1 MTSIENHKKHLL
13 PFFESYFKTDNF
25 QKLQIYLINNSNL
38 PSPRGNLELAKAF
51 ADLVKDNSSNQ
62 SEKLWQ
68 LCSEFIKITAEQ
80 APTNN
85 PMEFVAFCGAE
96 GIGAIGSVSPQ
107 YFKQTLL
114 IMKVQANDSRWRMR
128 EGVCFGLQRL
138 MAGHGMA
145 VIEQFEEW
153 LDNATLL
160 ELRVI
165 AGSVADPPLLKD
177 NKLANAA
184 LALHKEIFKKVLIIA
199 DRKSENF
206 RILRKALGFTLSVVV
221 RATPEPGFEF
231 MRQLVNSKDADVRW
245 ILKENLKKNRLTK
258 NFPEQVESLKK
269 LLLEK

>member
-1 MTSIENHKKHLL
+1 MSSIEHYKKHLL
-13 PFFESYFKTDNF
+13 PFFESYFKTSNF
-25 QKLQIYLINNSNL
+25 QNLEAYLITNSNL
-38 PSPRGNLELAKAF
+38 PSPRGNLELAKVF
-51 ADLVKDNSSNQ
+51 ADLVEDNSRNQ
-62 SEKLWQ
+62 REKLWQ
-68 LCSEFIKITAEQ
+68 LCSEFVKITAEQ
-80 APTNN
+80 APTND
-85 PMEFVAFCGAE
+85 PKEFIPFCGAD

-107 YFKQTLL
+107 YFKQALL
-114 IMKVQANDSRWRMR
+114 IMKMQANDSRWRMR

-160 ELRVI
+160 ELRAI

-221 RATPEPGFEF
+221 SAIPEPGFNF
-231 MRQLVNSKDADVRW
+231 MHQLANSKDADIRW
-245 ILKENLKKNRLTK
+245 ILKENLKKNRLIK

-269 LLLEK
+269 LLEK